1 MSDSDSSCEGF
12 RGVSDDSSSC
22 EGFPAVKLC
31 PLLDIRILFW
41 RGAQSYL
48 WSGGR
53 AVPFRQCDM
62 WANPVYGEYG
72 ELQVYCA
79 QPSQDV
85 YNQLHAHNGL
95 RGEPFPGIH
104 AERRAVHA
112 YCARLVASLEG
123 LE

>member
-1 MSDSDSSCEGF
+1 MMDYDSDDAFE
-12 RGVSDDSSSC
+12 
-22 EGFPAVKLC
+22 PAAAKLC

-48 WSGGR
+48 WSCGR

-85 YNQLHAHNGL
+85 YNQLHAHAGL
-95 RGEPFPGIH
+95 LGEPFPGIY
-104 AERRAVHA
+104 AERRAVHS
-112 YCARLVASLEG
+112 YCARLVRSLEG